1 MVDGC
6 LLLVDANEGPLSQ
19 TKFVLGKALKA
30 GLRPLVVL
38 NKVQIVRRGGR
49 GGGTQLH
56 GVAFRPK
63 MLRAWSRPLVIL
75 NAVRTIVGLREQ
87 AHLLKWPDSG
97 SHTSL

>member
-38 NKVQIVRRGGR
+38 NKVCTVSCVM
-49 GGGTQLH
+49 TQMPEKSKSIQ
-56 GVAFRPK
+56 RPCN
-63 MLRAWSRPLVIL
+63 SIPHHI
-75 NAVRTIVGLREQ
+75 
-87 AHLLKWPDSG
+87 
-97 SHTSL
+97 

>member
-38 NKVQIVRRGGR
+38 NKVCKFSCIIIGC
-49 GGGTQLH
+49 
-56 GVAFRPK
+56 
-63 MLRAWSRPLVIL
+63 LRS
-75 NAVRTIVGLREQ
+75 AVYCIGPRC
-87 AHLLKWPDSG
+87 
-97 SHTSL
+97 

>member
-38 NKVQIVRRGGR
+38 NKVCQVSCIL
-49 GGGTQLH
+49 TQVPQTCCILY
-56 GVAFRPK
+56 RP
-63 MLRAWSRPLVIL
+63 
-75 NAVRTIVGLREQ
+75 
-87 AHLLKWPDSG
+87 
-97 SHTSL
+97 